1 MASHG
6 SSSKDTMKSAAAGEP
21 LFAGLDGGG
30 TGCRARLVDASG
42 QVLAE
47 AGGGPANLY
56 QQGTAALRSVEQC
69 IQQLLQNAGLEPS
82 AQARLHAGLGM
93 AGAELP
99 SSQRLL
105 ADWNP
110 PWASVEV
117 VNDAHIACLGAHE
130 GGDGGLVIIGTGIVA
145 WAIQGGQGR
154 ILDGWG
160 FPLAD
165 RGSGA
170 WLGQRALQQ
179 ALRASDGILDHS
191 PLTRAL
197 LQAYD
202 GTPRAITEWA
212 ATATSGDY
220 AGHAREVVAHAEAGD
235 PVATALLKEQ
245 ADEVSVLIERLCDLQ
260 ATPVALLGGL
270 ASTVQARLPARLA
283 QWLSPARRDAI
294 SGALYLIKR
303 TTRSND

>member
-1 MASHG
+1 MNA
-6 SSSKDTMKSAAAGEP
+6 TAAEQP
-21 LFAGLDGGG
+21 LYAGLDGGG
-30 TGCRARLVDASG
+30 TGCRARLVNASG
-42 QVLAE
+42 RVLAE
-47 AGGGPANLY
+47 TSGGPANLY
-56 QQGTAALRSVEQC
+56 QQGRLALQAAEQC
-69 IQQLLQNAGLEPS
+69 IRRLLQEAGFEPRV
-82 AQARLHAGLGM
+82 QHRVHAGLGL

-130 GGDGGLVIIGTGIVA
+130 GADGGLVVIGTGIVA

-165 RGSGA
+165 QGSGA

-179 ALRASDGILDHS
+179 ALRASDGMLAHS
-191 PLTRAL
+191 ALTRSL
-197 LQAYD
+197 LLAYD
-202 GTPRAITEWA
+202 NAPRTITEWA

-220 AGHAREVVAHAEAGD
+220 ARHARAVVDHAAQGD
-235 PVATALLKEQ
+235 PIAGALLDEQ
-245 ADEVSVLIERLCDLQ
+245 AKQVGLLIDRLCELE

-270 ASTVQARLPARLA
+270 APTVQARLPARQA
-283 QWLSPARRDAI
+283 QCLTPARQDAMT
-294 SGALYLIKR
+294 GALYLIKR
-303 TTRSND
+303 TLQGND